1 MADSSGLF
9 GLMGNDSGINAAN
22 IIRSRYRQPI
32 AQAAMENA
40 DTGSI
45 RNIPPTKFESW
56 LNESGQ
62 RLMNPTDTIAQG
74 VQNFT
79 QQDPVDMGMS
89 LLNGGMGGAL
99 GATVWHGSPHKF
111 DKFDFSKIG
120 TGEGAQAYGYG
131 GYTAGNPNVAI
142 QYQHM
147 LSKPEFSVNAQGLT
161 MRGDLPRMMD
171 EAHGELISSHGVQ
184 QTQTSDVVD
193 RVRERLDRQMQD
205 ALKANDMPW
214 FSKVADMKMDLN
226 RYLENPPPNTGYLY
240 KIDLPDE
247 HIAKMLD
254 WDKPLSQQHPD
265 VQAALQPMID
275 RASKSLPHIRD
286 TPDMTGASIY
296 QASQAHRGGNPEE
309 VSAAMQQAGIPGIRY
324 LDGGSRGAGEGSSNY
339 VVFPGNE
346 DMLTILER
354 NNQPLVNALRKP
366 TTKPEYQGVHQPPMR
381 DSGAPLHDLTGGG
394 LVYPDD
400 IYSKQAAQYYGH
412 TGQNDPMDRQTIALI
427 QSFKNKP
434 NSMVTMYR
442 AVPNDTQQL
451 INSGDW
457 VTVNK
462 AYAKD
467 HGDRQFDGNYKIL
480 SQKVKASDLF
490 TNGDSIHEF
499 GYDPENSQLVN
510 ALRKPTAGELAQK
523 LAHDRAMLPKS
534 EHGLGLPAGNTAMD
548 RAKAM
553 EFNTPAYHGTGGD
566 FSEFDPNRTK
576 IVKGTFSTTDPTEA
590 SSYAE
595 GILAKQQSRNTDIG
609 SANVMPLLLNT
620 TKYMKMKPY
629 GWNLNN
635 IESARDAGM
644 KGAISQSPAGVLDTH
659 LSFDPSTIRS
669 RFAAFD
675 PWRRNAAIAVLTGT
689 AAPDLMAG
697 ENDNLVNALRSK

>member
-1 MADSSGLF
+1 MADNTGLF
-9 GLMGNDSGINAAN
+9 GDGMMGGYGNNITAAN
-22 IIRSRYRQPI
+22 IIRSRVKQPLY
-32 AQAAMENA
+32 QAAMENA

-45 RNIPPTKFESW
+45 RATPPTPFESW

-111 DKFDFSKIG
+111 AKFDSSKMGTGATGQYFGPGSYVADSPSVASNYMGAQGPVMDNSFIHTIDGVTVPNPSQTLKNVIRSGGAENFIKQMQGTLDRKVGALSKASKIDEMG
-120 TGEGAQAYGYG
+120 LG
-131 GYTAGNPNVAI
+131 
-142 QYQHM
+142 
-147 LSKPEFSVNAQGLT
+147 LSDY
-161 MRGDLPRMMD
+161 DL
-171 EAHGELISSHGVQ
+171 A
-184 QTQTSDVVD
+184 
-193 RVRERLDRQMQD
+193 
-205 ALKANDMPW
+205 
-214 FSKVADMKMDLN
+214 KMDLQDTQKIIDEAN
-226 RYLENPPPNTGYLY
+226 SYLGKKLDYKKTGNLY
-240 KIDLPDE
+240 KVDLPDE
-247 HIAKMLD
+247 HITKMLD
-254 WDKPLSQQHPD
+254 WDKPASQQEVLKNFQHSNSSRKWFATEDPTGEMIYRNMD
-265 VQAALQPMID
+265 RGEIPAHESLQRM
-275 RASKSLPHIRD
+275 
-286 TPDMTGASIY
+286 
-296 QASQAHRGGNPEE
+296 
-309 VSAAMQQAGIPGIRY
+309 GIPGIKY
-324 LDGGSRGAGEGSSNY
+324 IETGDNGVGKGSSNY

-366 TTKPEYQGVHQPPMR
+366 T
-381 DSGAPLHDLTGGG
+381 
-394 LVYPDD
+394 
-400 IYSKQAAQYYGH
+400 
-412 TGQNDPMDRQTIALI
+412 
-427 QSFKNKP
+427 
-434 NSMVTMYR
+434 
-442 AVPNDTQQL
+442 
-451 INSGDW
+451 
-457 VTVNK
+457 
-462 AYAKD
+462 
-467 HGDRQFDGNYKIL
+467 
-480 SQKVKASDLF
+480 
-490 TNGDSIHEF
+490 
-499 GYDPENSQLVN
+499 
-510 ALRKPTAGELAQK
+510 AGELAQK
-523 LAHDRAMLPKS
+523 IAHDRAMLPVS

-553 EFNTPAYHGTGGD
+553 EFNTPTYHGTGGD

-576 IVKGTFSTTDPTEA
+576 IVQGSFSTTDPTEA

-620 TKYMKMKPY
+620 TEYRKMKPY

>member
-40 DTGSI
+40 DPYQQFLRRPENSVLPDWMSNSSSNSVMGKI
-45 RNIPPTKFESW
+45 DPNDPYGIEQARNA
-56 LNESGQ
+56 
-62 RLMNPTDTIAQG
+62 NPTANDEAG
-74 VQNFT
+74 LEMPMLA
-79 QQDPVDMGMS
+79 DPYNYV
-89 LLNGGMGGAL
+89 GMGLGTGAANAVGKFVAPKANQML
-99 GATVWHGSPHKF
+99 ENYMVKSGMQLPATVWHGSPHKF

-324 LDGGSRGAGEGSSNY
+324 LDGGSRNTSAGELLGVTQDANGWQAKIRKTPSGQVGDTIPMANSFTTSKPYQTEQEARDWANSQIGGGTSNY

-354 NNQPLVNALRKP
+354 NNQPLVNALR
-366 TTKPEYQGVHQPPMR
+366 
-381 DSGAPLHDLTGGG
+381 
-394 LVYPDD
+394 
-400 IYSKQAAQYYGH
+400 SK
-412 TGQNDPMDRQTIALI
+412 
-427 QSFKNKP
+427 
-434 NSMVTMYR
+434 
-442 AVPNDTQQL
+442 
-451 INSGDW
+451 
-457 VTVNK
+457 
-462 AYAKD
+462 
-467 HGDRQFDGNYKIL
+467 
-480 SQKVKASDLF
+480 
-490 TNGDSIHEF
+490 
-499 GYDPENSQLVN
+499 
-510 ALRKPTAGELAQK
+510 
-523 LAHDRAMLPKS
+523 
-534 EHGLGLPAGNTAMD
+534 
-548 RAKAM
+548 
-553 EFNTPAYHGTGGD
+553 
-566 FSEFDPNRTK
+566 
-576 IVKGTFSTTDPTEA
+576 
-590 SSYAE
+590 
-595 GILAKQQSRNTDIG
+595 
-609 SANVMPLLLNT
+609 
-620 TKYMKMKPY
+620 
-629 GWNLNN
+629 
-635 IESARDAGM
+635 
-644 KGAISQSPAGVLDTH
+644 
-659 LSFDPSTIRS
+659 
-669 RFAAFD
+669 
-675 PWRRNAAIAVLTGT
+675 
-689 AAPDLMAG
+689 
-697 ENDNLVNALRSK
+697 